1 MRQWQEIKRRSPKA
15 RLVCLDIQS
24 NTHTQAKGR
33 PEILNIGGFS
43 DQVFKIVARFANG
56 TLGADELVGE
66 IKRAALR
73 AGSKVPGQMSKV
85 GTLDLGP

>member
-1 MRQWQEIKRRSPKA
+1 MRQWQEIRRRSPKA
-15 RLVCLDIQS
+15 RLVCLDIQP

-66 IKRAALR
+66 IKGITLR
-73 AGSKVPGQMSKV
+73 TREKEKSA
-85 GTLDLGP
+85 